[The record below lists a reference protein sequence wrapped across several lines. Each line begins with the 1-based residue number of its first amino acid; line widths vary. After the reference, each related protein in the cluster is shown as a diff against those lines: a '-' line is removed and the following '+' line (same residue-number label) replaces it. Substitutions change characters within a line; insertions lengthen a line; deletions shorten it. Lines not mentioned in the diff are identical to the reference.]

1 MARWQRSY
9 GRGGAGNSASP
20 SKPKSSKGPNVV
32 KRSRS
37 LLLNYGSLRS
47 SRSSSIDL
55 DAPIPEESDDLQTP
69 IKVSKKDLG
78 RMRKALSRSFLALRP
93 ASPAATAAQE
103 AMVTASSPPP
113 SVAVPELSSPSSSAS
128 ILSSPELT
136 SSSISLQST
145 SAPSSPLSN
154 KTIKEGFTDS
164 AIDVSITEVASSSSD
179 VMFFP
184 PDEDSLADQLLER
197 LHLRASWKLNSKR
210 ETMPSLRDDAA
221 SISCADLDW
230 MESEWAE
237 HASGDEEDE
246 LLDDAEDMLGGE
258 AEEDDFVDMSAS
270 KLNLNAVMRA
280 LLEEAHEH

>member
-1 MARWQRSY
+1 
-9 GRGGAGNSASP
+9 
-20 SKPKSSKGPNVV
+20 
-32 KRSRS
+32 
-37 LLLNYGSLRS
+37 
-47 SRSSSIDL
+47 
-55 DAPIPEESDDLQTP
+55 
-69 IKVSKKDLG
+69 
-78 RMRKALSRSFLALRP
+78 
-93 ASPAATAAQE
+93 
-103 AMVTASSPPP
+103 
-113 SVAVPELSSPSSSAS
+113 
-128 ILSSPELT
+128 
-136 SSSISLQST
+136 
-145 SAPSSPLSN
+145 
-154 KTIKEGFTDS
+154 
-164 AIDVSITEVASSSSD
+164 
-179 VMFFP
+179 MFFP